1 MQTPE
6 GLLFWR
12 ESGPG
17 RQEPTSCTTRDTR
30 RGTRKREGRGSQ
42 RESAWDLL
50 RKAVQ
55 GTTEDYTEGSLN
67 RAVLLLSIPMILEMV
82 MESVFGI
89 LDVYFVGRLGPDAVA
104 AVGLTESLLT
114 VIFAVAIGLCM
125 STTALVARRIG
136 EKQPEEAARAAAQ
149 AVAVGV
155 IASLPFAAVG
165 ILWPR
170 QLLTL
175 MGAPAAVVET
185 GWAYAA
191 WMLGGNASILLLF
204 LINAVFRGA
213 GDATVAMR
221 SLWIANLVN
230 IVLDPCLIF
239 GLGPFPE
246 LGVTGAAIGT
256 TVGRTVGVAYQVW
269 SLRSGRGRLRLERRH
284 LRLDRGLMLQLVRL
298 SVGGIGQFL
307 IGTAS
312 WLGLVRILTV
322 FGASA
327 LAGYTIALRIIIV
340 ALLPAWG
347 MSNAVATLVG
357 QNLGAGKPDR
367 AERSVWIVGL
377 YNMAFLLVVM
387 AAFLWGAEPLIA
399 LFSPDAEVQRLGAQ
413 CLRVVSYGYAFYAW
427 GMVLVQAFNGAGDTV
442 TPTWINLGC
451 YWLFQIPLAV
461 GLSLPLGYGPLGVF
475 LAITLAESLLA
486 VVGLVVFRRGAWK
499 QGTV

>member
-1 MQTPE
+1 ME
-6 GLLFWR
+6 
-12 ESGPG
+12 
-17 RQEPTSCTTRDTR
+17 
-30 RGTRKREGRGSQ
+30 
-42 RESAWDLL
+42 RESAWGLL
-50 RKAVQ
+50 KKAVR

-67 RAVLLLSIPMILEMV
+67 RAVFLLSVPMILEMV

-89 LDVYFVGRLGPDAVA
+89 LDVFFVGRLGAEAVA

-114 VIFAVAIGLCM
+114 VIFAVAIGLCL

-155 IASLPFAAVG
+155 AVSLPFAAVG
-165 ILWPR
+165 VLWPR
-170 QLLTL
+170 QLLTW
-175 MGAPAAVVET
+175 MGAPHSVVEA
-185 GWAYAA
+185 GWGYTA
-191 WMLGGNASILLLF
+191 WMLGGNVSIMLLF

-221 SLWIANLVN
+221 SLWLANAVN
-230 IVLDPCLIF
+230 LVLDPCLIF

-256 TVGRTVGVAYQVW
+256 TVGRTVGVAYQVRA
-269 SLRSGRGRLRLERRH
+269 LASGRGRLRLERRH
-284 LRLDRGLMLQLVRL
+284 VRLDLGLMLHLVRL
-298 SVGGIGQFL
+298 SVGGVGQFL

-312 WLGLVRILTV
+312 WLGLVRILTG
-322 FGASA
+322 FGAGA
-327 LAGYTIALRIIIV
+327 LAGYTIALRIIVV

-377 YNMAFLLVVM
+377 YNMAFLLGVM
-387 AAFLWGAEPLIA
+387 GVFLWKAEPLIA
-399 LFSPDAEVQRLGAQ
+399 LFSSDAVVQRVGAQ

-451 YWLFQIPLAV
+451 YWLFQIPLAL
-461 GLSLPLGYGPLGVF
+461 GLAQALGYGPLGVF

-486 VVGLVVFRRGAWK
+486 VVGLLVFRGGAWK
-499 QGTV
+499 TRMV

>member
-1 MQTPE
+1 MHDARRTTPAE
-6 GLLFWR
+6 EAAGVR
-12 ESGPG
+12 VE
-17 RQEPTSCTTRDTR
+17 
-30 RGTRKREGRGSQ
+30 
-42 RESAWDLL
+42 RESAWGLL
-50 RKAVQ
+50 KKAVQ

-67 RAVLLLSIPMILEMV
+67 RAVFLLSVPMILEMV

-89 LDVYFVGRLGPDAVA
+89 LDVFFVGRLGAEAVA

-136 EKQPEEAARAAAQ
+136 EKQPEQAARAAVQ
-149 AVAVGV
+149 AVAVG
-155 IASLPFAAVG
+155 IAASLPFAVVG

-170 QLLTL
+170 PLLML
-175 MGAPAAVVET
+175 MGAPPSVVEA
-185 GWAYAA
+185 GWGYAA
-191 WMLGGNASILLLF
+191 WMLGGNVSIMLLF
-204 LINAVFRGA
+204 LNNAIFRGA

-221 SLWIANLVN
+221 SLWLANAVN

-256 TVGRTVGVAYQVW
+256 TVGRTVGVAYQ
-269 SLRSGRGRLRLERRH
+269 LRALGSGRGRLRIEGRH
-284 LRLDRGLMLQLVRL
+284 VRLDRGLMLQLVRL
-298 SVGGIGQFL
+298 SVGGVGQFL

-312 WLGLVRILTV
+312 WLGLVRILSV

-327 LAGYTIALRIIIV
+327 LAGYTIALRVIVV

-377 YNMAFLLVVM
+377 YNTAFLLGVM
-387 AAFLWGAEPLIA
+387 GVFLWGAEPLIA
-399 LFSPDAEVQRLGAQ
+399 LFSADAAVQAYGAQ

-442 TPTWINLGC
+442 TPTWINLCC
-451 YWLFQIPLAV
+451 YWLFQIPLAL
-461 GLSLPLGYGPLGVF
+461 GLAQTLGYGPLGVF

-499 QGTV
+499 TRAV

>member
-1 MQTPE
+1 ME
-6 GLLFWR
+6 
-12 ESGPG
+12 
-17 RQEPTSCTTRDTR
+17 
-30 RGTRKREGRGSQ
+30 
-42 RESAWDLL
+42 RESAWGLL
-50 RKAVQ
+50 KKAVR

-67 RAVLLLSIPMILEMV
+67 RAVFLLSVPMILEMV
-82 MESVFGI
+82 MEAVFGI
-89 LDVYFVGRLGPDAVA
+89 LDVFFVGRLGAEAVA

-125 STTALVARRIG
+125 ATTALVARRIG
-136 EKQPEEAARAAAQ
+136 EKQPEEAARAAVQ

-155 IASLPFAAVG
+155 AASLPFAAVG
-165 ILWPR
+165 ALWPR
-170 QLLTL
+170 ALLTW
-175 MGAPAAVVET
+175 MGAPHSVVEA
-185 GWAYAA
+185 GWGYTA
-191 WMLGGNASILLLF
+191 WMLGGNTSIMLLF

-221 SLWIANLVN
+221 SLWLANAVN
-230 IVLDPCLIF
+230 LVLDPCLIF

-246 LGVTGAAIGT
+246 LGVTGAAVGT
-256 TVGRTVGVAYQVW
+256 TVGRTVGVAYQARA
-269 SLRSGRGRLRLERRH
+269 LASGRGRLRLERRH
-284 LRLDRGLMLQLVRL
+284 VRIDGGLMLHLVRL
-298 SVGGIGQFL
+298 SVGGVGQFL

-312 WLGLVRILTV
+312 WLGLVRILTG

-327 LAGYTIALRIIIV
+327 LAGYTIALRIIVV

-377 YNMAFLLVVM
+377 YNMAFLLGVM
-387 AAFLWGAEPLIA
+387 GLFLWEAEPLIA
-399 LFSPDAEVQRLGAQ
+399 LFSSDAVVQQVGAQ

-451 YWLFQIPLAV
+451 YWLFQIPLAL
-461 GLSLPLGYGPLGVF
+461 GLAQALGYGPLGVF

-486 VVGLVVFRRGAWK
+486 VVGLAVFQRGAWK
-499 QGTV
+499 TRSV